1 MRRDSKSS
9 YCPSLQIKL
18 IIPSTVAKEDLC
30 ECEEEVKIVEECREQ
45 DNDHLDSETEETPS
59 EGPILPPPG
68 IRRRRR
74 RRVLTGFAIDSGDEA
89 EVTWISESEPEEE
102 EECPPCYDDEDQE
115 DEQPI
120 CQDPNPPSLPWILR
134 VSSILGMSQPNP
146 GILPSYT
153 MSNEQARE
161 EEAKRVKA
169 LSDVIVWE
177 WWERLLCLF
186 TVYRELRVAQLEEEN
201 SLGSGVVKEESY
213 QRIYQWLQVEWSY
226 VGGLLMGL
234 AA

>member
-1 MRRDSKSS
+1 M
-9 YCPSLQIKL
+9 
-18 IIPSTVAKEDLC
+18 AKEDLC
-30 ECEEEVKIVEECREQ
+30 ECEEEEVKIVEECREQ
-45 DNDHLDSETEETPS
+45 DNGDLGSDSEKTPS
-59 EGPILPPPG
+59 EGPINPPSG

-74 RRVLTGFAIDSGDEA
+74 RRVLAGFVIDSGDEA
-89 EVTWISESEPEEE
+89 EVTWISESESEGEEE
-102 EECPPCYDDEDQE
+102 EESPPHYDDEDKE
-115 DEQPI
+115 DEVSI
-120 CQDPNPPSLPWILR
+120 CQDPIPPSLPWILR

-186 TVYRELRVAQLEEEN
+186 TVYRELRVAQLEEET
-201 SLGSGVVKEESY
+201 SLRGGVLKEGKEESY